1 MRRQARDGVQQ
12 LQTHALDDDV
22 VALAKNSLSRFSQEN
37 TGDMRGRE
45 GLSPDRNCDG
55 VINSLLPSFD
65 APKQTDAMGSSE
77 EKVWMSGKMSGETV
91 ELRKSTRCTLH

>member
-1 MRRQARDGVQQ
+1 MKCNSCKSTRF
-12 LQTHALDDDV
+12 DDDV

-55 VINSLLPSFD
+55 VINSLLASFD
-65 APKQTDAMGSSE
+65 VPKQTDAMGLSE
-77 EKVWMSGKMSGETV
+77 EKVLDVWQNEW
-91 ELRKSTRCTLH
+91 